1 MWIEILW
8 FIWMG
13 EIGATWFFLQAE
25 SSKNLI
31 EKIWAVVTP
40 AGLIVLSNWALF
52 CVKPQ
57 LNLKNILTGKSNF
70 QFFKWNFWLPQGS
83 FQFLIWAV
91 IISAPAGWGAVKF
104 LRWLRKKNREGA
116 EAAFKKKERM
126 FDNPRVE
133 KFNRVGYNPQE
144 YFKDKEEYFV
154 GLYTIGKKKTRE
166 PVYTNQ
172 EVLTQHVQVLGPSG
186 TGKTTSLL
194 SFIAQAVQ
202 KKVPVI
208 FVDGKGEVDVIL
220 KIKVLCP
227 QMKLFS
233 PTLPQY
239 SNTYNPLLSSADP
252 NKIASLLQ
260 IGMHIERPGE
270 ARYFSDVQKEFLG
283 TLLPLFTATGKKFN
297 FIDILEF
304 MIHRGVRKNL
314 VYPLLKDTLYQ
325 TEMEALVENYSRK
338 EEELRGLRANIN
350 TWFVQDTNLSP
361 FINSY
366 SSEINIRDIMQN
378 GGAVLFS
385 FSGAVES
392 HRALGKMVLADIF
405 HAVMERHASLSRH
418 NFVLMILDEI
428 GLYISEATGGFI
440 STARSANIGCIFSHQ
455 ATAQLKISDLGEK
468 LAEIISTNAN
478 STLLFR
484 TIQEAGDFSEK
495 WGTKQSIQRTEQIEE
510 DVILSEKIS
519 KMGTLKPTDEQIT
532 HANLL
537 RNLQRGQA
545 VWKSLEH
552 EGIPLNLGE
561 LPIDI
566 NKARFEEINHH
577 NEEGNG
583 LNLRKKRI
591 EQNITD
597 TEDEEKKDGEE
608 KPGGI

>member
-1 MWIEILW
+1 MWIEVLW

-13 EIGATWFFLQAE
+13 EIGVTWFFLQKE

-31 EKIWAVVTP
+31 DNIWAVIFP
-40 AGLIVLSNWALF
+40 AGLIASFNWVLF

-57 LNLKNILTGKSNF
+57 FNLKNIFTGKSSF

-83 FQFLIWAV
+83 LHFLIWAV
-91 IISAPAGWGAVKF
+91 IISAPAGWAVVKF
-104 LRWLRKKNREGA
+104 LRWLRKKNIESA
-116 EAAFKKKERM
+116 EAAFKRKERM
-126 FDNPRVE
+126 FDNPRIDKFDRVE
-133 KFNRVGYNPQE
+133 YNPRE
-144 YFKDKEEYFV
+144 YFKDNEEYFV
-154 GLYTIGKKKTRE
+154 GLYTIGKKKTRV

-172 EVLTQHVQVLGPSG
+172 EVLTQHEQVLGPSG
-186 TGKTTSLL
+186 TGKTTALFTL
-194 SFIAQAVQ
+194 IAQAIQ

-208 FVDGKGEVDVIL
+208 FVDGKGEADVVL
-220 KIKVLCP
+220 KMKVLCP

-233 PTLPQY
+233 PALPQY
-239 SNTYNPLLSSADP
+239 SNTYNPLLSTTDP

-270 ARYFSDVQKEFLG
+270 AKVWSDVQKEFLG

-304 MIHRGVRKNL
+304 MVHRGVRKNL

-325 TEMEALVENYSRK
+325 TEMESLIEKYSKK
-338 EEELRGLRANIN
+338 EQELIGLRANIN
-350 TWFVQDTNLSP
+350 TWFVQDTSLASL
-361 FINSY
+361 INSY
-366 SSEINIRDIMQN
+366 SSEVNIRDVMQD
-378 GGAVLFS
+378 GGVVLFS

-392 HRALGKMVLADIF
+392 HRALGKMVFADIF
-405 HAVMERHASLSRH
+405 HAVMERHASLAKHR
-418 NFVLMILDEI
+418 FVLMVLDEI

-440 STARSANIGCIFSHQ
+440 STARSANVGCVFSHQ

-484 TIQEAGDFSEK
+484 TIQEASDFSEK

-561 LPIDI
+561 LPIDK
-566 NKARFEEINHH
+566 NKAMLERISHY
-577 NEEGNG
+577 NEEENG

-591 EQNITD
+591 EQGITD
-597 TEDEEKKDGEE
+597 DDEEEKKEGGEISE
-608 KPGGI
+608 GI